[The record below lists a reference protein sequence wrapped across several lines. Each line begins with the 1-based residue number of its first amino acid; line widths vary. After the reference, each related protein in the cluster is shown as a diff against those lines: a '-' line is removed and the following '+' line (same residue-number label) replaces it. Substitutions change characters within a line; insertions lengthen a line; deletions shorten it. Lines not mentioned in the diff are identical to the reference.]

1 MQKRFITM
9 FNTQGW
15 IGMYIVGV
23 AIHWLLS
30 LISTLTSYLLIAE
43 ATTMLV
49 VQLGISILQTFLT
62 TFFYTMA
69 YSKAVLLFINKT
81 TLDGKKV
88 TTSLK
93 SSSFFLFVFS
103 NILVCVFTLGI
114 YIPWAYRAIIDK
126 VVSSLETEEGGRFA
140 FLSKVS
146 SLFSV
151 FIISFTLIVVTLVL
165 SLLSFIVGI
174 SFSSMFSLAL
184 TFCLI
189 GLVLFVA
196 FLASIVSMQI
206 FIIKWCINLYYSSP
220 SKKVTYTLNINIA
233 SAIFFY
239 LGQLVLV
246 AITLGFYTGAFLLN
260 TYRYVVERIEEKE
273 NDVRTGSFF
282 FIQPLGKGAGFL
294 LIQVILCFLTAGIYV
309 PFAYTEYARF
319 FINNTYLY
327 IDEKKDEQKEVENKE
342 IPASSS
348 VSVANS

>member
-1 MQKRFITM
+1 MQKRFIAM

-15 IGMYIVGV
+15 IGIYIVGV
-23 AIHWLLS
+23 VIHWLLS
-30 LISTLTSYLLIAE
+30 LASTLISYLLLAE

-49 VQLGISILQTFLT
+49 VQLGISILRIFLT

-69 YSKAVLLFINKT
+69 YSKAVLLFIDKT
-81 TLDGKKV
+81 TLDGKRV

-114 YIPWAYRAIIDK
+114 YIPWAYRAVIDK
-126 VVSSLETEEGGRFA
+126 VVSSIETEEGGRFA

-151 FIISFTLIVVTLVL
+151 FIISFTLIIVTIVL
-165 SLLSFIVGI
+165 SMLSFVVAIN
-174 SFSSMFSLAL
+174 FSSMFSLAL

-196 FLASIVSMQI
+196 FLASAVAMQI
-206 FIIKWCINLYYSSP
+206 FMIKWCINFSYSSP
-220 SKKVTYTLNINIA
+220 SKKATYTLNINIA

-246 AITLGFYTGAFLLN
+246 AITLGFYMGAFFLN
-260 TYRYVVERIEEKE
+260 TYRYFVERIEEKE
-273 NDVRTGSFF
+273 NDMQTGRLL
-282 FIQPLGKGAGFL
+282 FIQPIGKGAGFL

-309 PFAYTEYARF
+309 PFAYAEYARF
-319 FINNTYLY
+319 FVNNTYLHT
-327 IDEKKDEQKEVENKE
+327 DEKKDE
-342 IPASSS
+342 
-348 VSVANS
+348 